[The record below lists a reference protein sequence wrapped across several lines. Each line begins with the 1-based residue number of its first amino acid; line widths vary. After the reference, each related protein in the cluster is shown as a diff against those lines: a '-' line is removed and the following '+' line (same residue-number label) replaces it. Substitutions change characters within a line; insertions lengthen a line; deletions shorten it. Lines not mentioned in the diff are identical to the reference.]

1 MKKINENIIN
11 KNGVKL
17 STTLFL
23 PHKLEI
29 NEYALF
35 VNCFTCSK
43 NLHSTKH
50 IAEQLVNQGF
60 GVLSFDFTG
69 LGDSDGEFKDS
80 YFSNNV
86 SDVEDICTFMSN
98 NYRAPSLIIGH
109 SLGGLISIVAA
120 SKIPDIKSVVT
131 IGTPSTLAHVTKHFS
146 HGIKEVKEKGEITI
160 NIGGRPFKINT
171 DFVNDFLTK
180 DIRTVIS
187 ELNKPI
193 LILHSPADKIVEIEN
208 AEQLFANSKFPKSFI
223 SLDNSDH
230 LLLNDEDAK
239 YVGNVIINWAKRN
252 TPQVVVSK
260 TDVEGSEIIAR
271 LDLLNNNF
279 TTLVETKKHSFIV
292 DEPGKLGGDA
302 FGPAPYDYVLG
313 ALASCTAM
321 TIKVYAERSGWKLNE
336 VQVFASHKKN
346 YNNDME
352 KSGYLESINKR
363 IYISGNLRE
372 DQRERLIRIASTCPV
387 HKTLEST
394 IKIETET
401 INN

>member
-29 NEYALF
+29 TEYALF

-43 NLHSTKH
+43 NLHSTKY

-98 NYRAPSLIIGH
+98 NYKAPSLIIGH

-131 IGTPSTLAHVTKHFS
+131 IGSPSTLAHVTKHFS
-146 HGIKEVKEKGEITI
+146 HSIKEVKEKGEITI

-180 DIRTVIS
+180 DIRTIIS

-193 LILHSPADKIVEIEN
+193 LILHSPTDKIVEIEN

-230 LLLNDEDAK
+230 LLLNDNDAK

-252 TPQVVVSK
+252 IPQSVVSK
-260 TDVEGSEIIAR
+260 AEDEGSEIIAR

-279 TTLVETKKHSFIV
+279 TTLVETKKHSFII

-302 FGPAPYDYVLG
+302 LGPAPYDYVLG
-313 ALASCTAM
+313 ALAACTAM
-321 TIKVYAERSGWKLNE
+321 TIKVYAERSGWKLTE
-336 VQVFASHKKN
+336 VIVYASHKKN

-352 KSGYLESINKR
+352 KAGHLESIAKR
-363 IYISGNLRE
+363 IHISGSLRE
-372 DQRERLIRIASTCPV
+372 DQRERLIHVASTCPV

>member
-11 KNGVKL
+11 RHGIKL

-29 NEYALF
+29 KEYALF

-50 IAEQLVNQGF
+50 ISEQLVSQGF

-98 NYRAPSLIIGH
+98 NYKAPSLIIGH
-109 SLGGLISIVAA
+109 SLGGLVSIVAA

-131 IGTPSTLAHVTKHFS
+131 IGTPATLSHVTKHFS

-171 DFVNDFLTK
+171 DFVNDFLNN
-180 DIRTVIS
+180 DLRSIIS

-208 AEQLFANSKFPKSFI
+208 AEQLFAHSKFPKSFI
-223 SLDNSDH
+223 SIENSDH
-230 LLLNDEDAK
+230 LLLNDDDAK
-239 YVGNVIINWAKRN
+239 YAGNVIINWAKRN
-252 TPQVVVSK
+252 ILQNAVSEAEA
-260 TDVEGSEIIAR
+260 EGSEIIAR
-271 LDLLNNNF
+271 LDLLHNNF
-279 TTLVETKKHSFIV
+279 TTLVETKKHTFII

-302 FGPAPYDYVLG
+302 LGPAPYDYVLG
-313 ALASCTAM
+313 ALAACTAM
-321 TIKVYAERSGWKLNE
+321 TIKVYAERSGWKLAE
-336 VQVFASHKKN
+336 VIVYASHKKN
-346 YNNDME
+346 YNTDME
-352 KSGYLESINKR
+352 KTGHLESIKKR
-363 IYISGNLRE
+363 IYISGTLRE
-372 DQRERLIRIASTCPV
+372 DQKERLIHVASACPV